1 MTDRTDPADPAEV
14 PDPAEV
20 TAGSLR
26 GWTGVQP
33 PRRETIT
40 GTFVD
45 LVPLDP
51 AAHGDDLFAASTAEG
66 ADERFAYLPETPPRD
81 RGEFGAWLDSAA
93 ASTDPLFFAVVDR
106 ATGRAEGRQALMRV
120 DAANGVIEIG
130 NILWGPALSRTRGAT
145 EAFYLAADGAFAAGY
160 RRFEWKCN
168 DDNVPSKRA
177 AARFGFTHEGLFR
190 QHMVVK
196 GRNRDTAWFAII
208 DSEWPALRRGF
219 TRWLAPENFDDDG
232 RQLRRLE
239 EFLRPD

>member
-1 MTDRTDPADPAEV
+1 MTDRTDPTDPAEV
-14 PDPAEV
+14 SDSAEV

-26 GWTGVQP
+26 GWTGVEP
-33 PRRETIT
+33 PRRETIS

-51 AAHGDDLFAASTAEG
+51 AAHGDGLFAASTAEG

-93 ASTDPLFFAVVDR
+93 ASADPLFFAVVDR

-120 DAANGVIEIG
+120 DTANGVIEIG

-145 EAFYLAADGAFAAGY
+145 EAFFLAADLAFAAGY

-208 DSEWPALRRGF
+208 DSEWPQLRKGF
-219 TRWLAPENFDDDG
+219 AAWLDPANFDEAGVQRRSLRELRG
-232 RQLRRLE
+232 R
-239 EFLRPD
+239 